1 MKNLLKEW
9 FVKSSVRL
17 TVVAVVVVAVI
28 FGGYFGIKHHNH
40 KDDLTVIQII
50 ESLEPASDLVSTK
63 YYYTDADIYED
74 HKEAFGLTIP
84 FTRDKAVFTYEGVIN
99 VGIDLSAVKYEVN
112 NGGKNEDKVITI
124 TLPEFKIISNEIDPN
139 SFKFPYVSNS
149 IFNQN
154 EIPGFTK
161 LMAELKET
169 KAAQELVAKPQF
181 IDTVRVNTENVM
193 RKFLAASDATK
204 DYQVVFK

>member
-1 MKNLLKEW
+1 MKNYLKEQLA
-9 FVKSSVRL
+9 KK
-17 TVVAVVVVAVI
+17 TVGAIIGCVVLAVVV
-28 FGGYFGIKHHNH
+28 FGLYFGVTHHSH

-74 HKEAFGLTIP
+74 HKEAFGVAIP
-84 FTRDKAVFTYEGVIN
+84 FTKDKAVFTYEGVIN
-99 VGIDLSAVKYEVN
+99 VGIDLSAVKYEVD
-112 NGGKNEDKVITI
+112 NGGKKEEKVITI
-124 TLPEFKIISNEIDPN
+124 TLPEFKIISNEIDAN
-139 SFKFPYVSNS
+139 SFKFPYFSNS

-161 LMAELKET
+161 LIAELKDT
-169 KAAQELVAKPQF
+169 KAQELIAKPQF
-181 IDTVRVNTENVM
+181 MDTVRINTENVM